1 MASLVKKAKTKTK
14 VFSWDYSL
22 HIITYPKSYA
32 KETPFMD
39 LLLNSHH
46 PYILGST
53 TVQTPEGPKK
63 AVLVSLLKWHRTCQ
77 SGTAVPKPLIVS

>member
-1 MASLVKKAKTKTK
+1 MLTQSQLNLYEDIPNPETNYCTSSKFFMASLVKKAKTQTK

-46 PYILGST
+46 PYMLGST
-53 TVQTPEGPKK
+53 TVQTP
-63 AVLVSLLKWHRTCQ
+63 
-77 SGTAVPKPLIVS
+77 